1 MAIYQIH
8 SLFNIQNTYVLMG
21 RYSNLDRK
29 EVGPGS
35 RLGNHPFADS
45 QVSNYTSETKALPV
59 GT

>member
-1 MAIYQIH
+1 MAIYQIY
-8 SLFNIQNTYVLMG
+8 SLFNIKIYVLMG

-29 EVGPGS
+29 EVEPVS

-45 QVSNYTSETKALPV
+45 QVSNYTSETKVLPV